1 MPVSTFLFKYKMG
14 CCCSDD
20 EYTPIPNYKQLTLYE
35 CEIILRDRFIHC
47 IVCKNL
53 ITTTREIITGC
64 SKTCKNFSRNGLWK
78 SNWLSH

>member
-1 MPVSTFLFKYKMG
+1 MG
-14 CCCSDD
+14 CCCSGD

-64 SKTCKNFSRNGLWK
+64 GKCHHVLGHLSCVNQFETCPRCGL
-78 SNWLSH
+78 